1 MYPLVTP
8 FASWIALASI
18 FRRKGI
24 IYTQTLKKGAQDLS
38 SSNLLKIPQFGSIPS
53 LTNYYF
59 DELIEELLKESKI
72 GKFSNED
79 EKIRFFL
86 LNSFSNDRLKMLELL
101 NDPIKSEFIE
111 YEDVDPKR
119 DSFKDETI
127 SEKIRKS
134 YEFPTGVSKEITTA
148 SSYERRFLEECENNE
163 FILDAVE
170 QPFIILY
177 KNSNEYTLDFLI
189 KTFIDKDYLIEIK
202 SEVAIT
208 HQITLNKYL
217 HLIKY
222 ALNHNLGYAL
232 ITIDNSTGEFY
243 SLEQIFNMDVDVE
256 LEKYILN
263 ILDSKGIFIKEDL
276 NIYKRNNKVETFA
289 IQTIILKNGLKQ
301 HTIDFTL
308 TYN

>member
-1 MYPLVTP
+1 MRGCVDVNKNIDY
-8 FASWIALASI
+8 ALASI

-59 DELIEELLKESKI
+59 DELIEELLKEYKI

-148 SSYERRFLEECENNE
+148 SSYERRFWKNVK
-163 FILDAVE
+163 IMS
-170 QPFIILY
+170 LY
-177 KNSNEYTLDFLI
+177 
-189 KTFIDKDYLIEIK
+189 
-202 SEVAIT
+202 
-208 HQITLNKYL
+208 
-217 HLIKY
+217 
-222 ALNHNLGYAL
+222 
-232 ITIDNSTGEFY
+232 
-243 SLEQIFNMDVDVE
+243 
-256 LEKYILN
+256 
-263 ILDSKGIFIKEDL
+263 
-276 NIYKRNNKVETFA
+276 
-289 IQTIILKNGLKQ
+289 
-301 HTIDFTL
+301 
-308 TYN
+308 